1 MQFLLLD
8 VTYILHNK
16 NPLLNKF
23 SPIQLSMGIPF
34 RMVMQR
40 EMIICELCLG
50 EKQGEWESFFSG
62 DGDRARLKD
71 ETGGRRLSQ
80 ECSRRLD
87 GTSKVILVTL
97 TAAPIGLEPD
107 LLGSFCQKQ

>member
-23 SPIQLSMGIPF
+23 SPIQSSMGIPF
-34 RMVMQR
+34 RMVTQH

-50 EKQGEWESFFSG
+50 GKQEKGRVSFQGAG
-62 DGDRARLKD
+62 VRA
-71 ETGGRRLSQ
+71 
-80 ECSRRLD
+80 
-87 GTSKVILVTL
+87 
-97 TAAPIGLEPD
+97 GL
-107 LLGSFCQKQ
+107 